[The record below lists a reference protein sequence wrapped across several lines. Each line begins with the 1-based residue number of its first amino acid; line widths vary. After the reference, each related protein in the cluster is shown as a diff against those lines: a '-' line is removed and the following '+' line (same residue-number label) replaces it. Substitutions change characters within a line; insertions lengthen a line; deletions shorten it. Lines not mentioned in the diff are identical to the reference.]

1 MKESYFSRVEFASL
15 LDDAWRELCGMKP
28 GEELQLVTHH
38 RASDIEMVC
47 GWIKGPIYKL
57 QYEISEGQNKVQ
69 FEIEL
74 PHISYRDCVSEEFI
88 AETITK
94 LKALESEIRPSEAS
108 PNTDDYNFKIMAAD
122 RVGAFAR
129 KIEEKTEYARAVME
143 GKTVYA

>member
-1 MKESYFSRVEFASL
+1 MKESYYSRAEFGAL
-15 LDDAWRELCGMKP
+15 LDDTWRELCGMKP
-28 GEELQLVTHH
+28 GEKLRLVTHH

-57 QYEISEGQNKVQ
+57 QYEINEGQNKVQ

-94 LKALESEIRPSEAS
+94 LKALESEIRPSKAS

-122 RVGAFAR
+122 RVGVFAS
-129 KIEEKTEYARAVME
+129 KIEEKTEYTQAVME
-143 GKTVYA
+143 GKIVSA